1 MLALALLRI
10 VIFLPGAFR
19 QNLDRQVNCNVNKP
33 FPPKEFCQKIL
44 QKNSQ
49 KISKQIQNILPT
61 LHFVNFCIS

>member
-49 KISKQIQNILPT
+49 KISKQIKKK
-61 LHFVNFCIS
+61 F